1 MRFITSVLFVVLV
14 LFVLLGGPLAHAQ
27 TTPAEYAK
35 AIQEY
40 SRAIEKNAKD
50 ADALNGRALAHEAA
64 GRDVLALQDYSA
76 FIKVNPKSAHGFERR
91 ATIYFRMGEF
101 ARAGSDYTAAVF
113 LDSRNAAA
121 LFGLG
126 MTQRMDR
133 FNPAGSSEE
142 RIAAALKIQPD
153 IAARMAE
160 RGVK

>member
-1 MRFITSVLFVVLV
+1 MRFITSVLLVVLV
-14 LFVLLGGPLAHAQ
+14 EPLAHAQ
-27 TTPAEYAK
+27 QTPAEYVE

-50 ADALNGRALAHEAA
+50 ADALYGRALAYEAA
-64 GRDVLALQDYSA
+64 GRDVLALQDLSA
-76 FIKVNPKSAHGFERR
+76 FVKVNPKSAHGFERR
-91 ATIYFRMGEF
+91 ATIYFRMGEV
-101 ARAGSDYTAAVF
+101 ARAGSDYAAAVF

-126 MTQRMDR
+126 VTQRMDR

-142 RIAAALKIQPD
+142 RIAAAIEIQPD